1 MDEKPQLTADALEQG
16 LAVIVRRV
24 IPDVVSIENLAQLSG
39 GASQQTWSFDAV
51 AHGSRRPLILRL
63 GPPGYKPSDEAPGLE
78 KEAELM
84 CLAAARGVP
93 SPHVLYTLQGS
104 DGIGRGFI
112 MDRVDGETIPRK
124 ILRDPQFAAV
134 RPKLAR
140 EVGGILARIH
150 SIDVAT
156 LPALPLKSAAS
167 QLLDLRQVYET
178 DGQPRPVFEL
188 AFRWLQERMPPPLPS
203 HRLVHGDFRH
213 GNLIIGADGVRAV
226 LDWEIAHVGDP
237 FCDLGW
243 ICVNSWRFG
252 VIDQPV
258 GGFGQ
263 LQDMIAGY
271 EEAGGDPVDVARVK
285 FWEAFGTLRW
295 GVFCLK
301 LFARCANPQTRSVEY
316 AMIGRRVS
324 ETEIDLLRLIAP
336 RRA

>member
-1 MDEKPQLTADALEQG
+1 VDEKPQLPVDALAQK
-16 LAVIVRRV
+16 LAAVVQRV
-24 IPDVVSIENLAQLSG
+24 IADTASIENLAQLSG

-51 AHGSRRPLILRL
+51 APGTRRALILRL
-63 GPPGYKPSDEAPGLE
+63 GPPGYKPSDDAPGLE

-84 CLAAARGVP
+84 RLAAARGVP
-93 SPHVLYTLQGS
+93 SPHVLHILQAS

-140 EVGGILARIH
+140 QVGGILARIH

-167 QLLDLRQVYET
+167 QLSDLRQVYEN

-213 GNLIIGADGVRAV
+213 GNLIIGPDGVRAV

-263 LQDMIAGY
+263 LQDLIEGY
-271 EEAGGDPVDVARVK
+271 EEAGGDRVDVQRVK